1 MPNNAILHTETIEYE
16 GGGTVLRGYF
26 AYDKTTQGVLP
37 GVLVFPEWWGVNDY
51 IKERTRKLAELG
63 YAVLAV
69 DMHGSG
75 QLAGN
80 ADEAAEMMN
89 SVLND
94 METGTARIR
103 ASYDRLKSQ
112 PRVDPSRMGAI
123 GYCFGGAMALHAAR
137 IGMDLRG
144 VVSFHGALGSFHKP
158 SLGEVRAKILVCH
171 GAEDAMVSDQDV
183 VSFKEEMAHAGVDFR
198 FISYEGAMHG
208 FTSREAS
215 ENAQKYGLPIGY
227 NAEADADSW
236 QEMREFLDAV
246 FA

>member
-1 MPNNAILHTETIEYE
+1 MPNNPVLHTEAIGYE
-16 GGGTVLRGYF
+16 EDGTALRGYL
-26 AYDKTTQGVLP
+26 AYDKSIQGKRA

-63 YAVLAV
+63 YVALAV
-69 DMHGSG
+69 DMYGG
-75 QLAGN
+75 GRLAGN
-80 ADEAAEMMN
+80 ADEAASMMN

-94 METGTARIR
+94 MDTGTARIR
-103 ASYDRLKSQ
+103 SGYKCLKER
-112 PRVDPSRMGAI
+112 PLVDSSKIGAI

-158 SLGEVRAKILVCH
+158 SPGEVKAKVLVCH

-183 VSFKEEMAHAGVDFR
+183 ALFKEEMTQAGVDFR

-208 FTSREAS
+208 FTSPEAS
-215 ENAQKYGLPIGY
+215 ENAAKYGLPIGY
-227 NAEADADSW
+227 NAKADAGSW
-236 QEMREFLDAV
+236 QQMQNFFDEVLA
-246 FA
+246 